1 MPYTELLSSTYQ
13 AILTF
18 LFVLCTCNSLE
29 SRTQI
34 KKKKDKCQ
42 KKLEKILLLKAIELI
57 FEMAVVGS
65 RQIVLSLIS
74 LEI

>member
-18 LFVLCTCNSLE
+18 LFVLYTCNSLE

-65 RQIVLSLIS
+65 HQIVLSLIS